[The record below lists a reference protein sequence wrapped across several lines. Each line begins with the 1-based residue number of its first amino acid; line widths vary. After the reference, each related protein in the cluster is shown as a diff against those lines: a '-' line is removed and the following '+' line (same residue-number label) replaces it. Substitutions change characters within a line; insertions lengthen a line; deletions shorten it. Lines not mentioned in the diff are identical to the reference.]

1 VSHSILEAEMNQA
14 RLASAM
20 LAFLPMWF
28 GCYNIESATRDS
40 ITTQEEQLEV
50 RVLTK
55 DSVEYRFLGENYRIQ
70 GDTLSGFGVRT
81 RSNSSEIVFDAR
93 LALSDMTFIETK
105 EFSAR
110 QTIAFIAALGIVGY
124 LIIKVLFP
132 H

>member
-1 VSHSILEAEMNQA
+1 MNQA
-14 RLASAM
+14 RLASVM
-20 LAFLPMWF
+20 LAFLPMWS

-81 RSNSSEIVFDAR
+81 RSDSSEIVFDAR

>member
-1 VSHSILEAEMNQA
+1 MNHA

-93 LALSDMTFIETK
+93 LVLSDMTFIETK

-110 QTIAFIAALGIVGY
+110 RTIAFIAALGIVGY

>member
-1 VSHSILEAEMNQA
+1 MNQA
-14 RLASAM
+14 RLGYAM

-40 ITTQEEQLEV
+40 IKSQEEQLEV
-50 RVLTK
+50 RVMTK
-55 DSVEYRFLGENYRIQ
+55 DSVEYRFLGENYRIE

-81 RSNSSEIVFDAR
+81 QSNSSEIVFNTR

-105 EFSAR
+105 EFKAGR
-110 QTIAFIAALGIVGY
+110 TVAFIAALGVVGF